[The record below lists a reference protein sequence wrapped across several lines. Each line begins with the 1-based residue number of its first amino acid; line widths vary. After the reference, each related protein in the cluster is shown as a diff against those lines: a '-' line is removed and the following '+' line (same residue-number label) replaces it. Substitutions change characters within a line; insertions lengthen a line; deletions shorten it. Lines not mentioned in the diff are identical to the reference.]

1 MDFLSKRQIKNL
13 LLLPLT
19 SISVS
24 GTLFCHWWEFSRVIS
39 EDKSMDPNQWEVSVL
54 SQEVGGGAQ
63 SLRVHASLLDSRH
76 SGTGRPEV
84 PVTCSLPVGTC
95 LLICSFSLS
104 PNMTECIGCAKL
116 CFRH

>member
-54 SQEVGGGAQ
+54 SQEVGGG
-63 SLRVHASLLDSRH
+63 
-76 SGTGRPEV
+76 GTK
-84 PVTCSLPVGTC
+84 S
-95 LLICSFSLS
+95 
-104 PNMTECIGCAKL
+104 
-116 CFRH
+116 